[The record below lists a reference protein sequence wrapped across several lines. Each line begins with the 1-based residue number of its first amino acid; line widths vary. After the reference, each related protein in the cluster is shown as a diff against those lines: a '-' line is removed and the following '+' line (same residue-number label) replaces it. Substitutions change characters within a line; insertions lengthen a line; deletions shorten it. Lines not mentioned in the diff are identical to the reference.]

1 VTSDLTRVPVTI
13 ITGFLGSGKTTLLN
27 RLLAQPA
34 LADSAVIINEFGEIG
49 IDHLL
54 VSTPAENMVLLDT
67 GCLCCTVRGDLIE
80 TLADL
85 YRKRES
91 AAVPRFSH
99 LLIETTGLADPVPVL
114 QSIVSE
120 PALREVYTLENVVS
134 VVDAVNGEAQLDSH
148 AESVKQ
154 AAVADA
160 LLITK
165 TDIALPGV
173 VAALRKRLQ
182 QLNPGAELHEV
193 VNGQIDAA
201 SLRRNGFDPN
211 IGAHDV
217 GRWLKT
223 TEFTTHEHAHRDAAH
238 EDLHDARIRAFA
250 FYHERPIRRAG
261 FAMWLDMIAGLRG
274 ANLLRVKGVLNVE
287 GDPVLVNAV
296 QTVVHEPVPLAS
308 WPDDDRRSRLV
319 FIARDMER
327 EEIERTFDAFD
338 FAPASLEKGMFN
350 AAAYAQFVEAMKGF
364 R

>member
-1 VTSDLTRVPVTI
+1 MVSVTDRIPTVL

-27 RLLAQPA
+27 RLLAQPV

-91 AAVPRFSH
+91 GAVPRFSH

-114 QSIVSE
+114 QSIVSD
-120 PALREVYTLENVVS
+120 PALREVYSLENVVS
-134 VVDAVNGEAQLDSH
+134 LVDAVNGGAQLDNH
-148 AESVKQ
+148 PESVKQ

-165 TDIALPGV
+165 TDIASVEV
-173 VAALRKRLQ
+173 VAALTKRLLE
-182 QLNPGAELHEV
+182 LNPGAELHEV
-193 VNGQIDAA
+193 VNGHIDAA
-201 SLRRNGFDPN
+201 RLREDAFNRNARSRD
-211 IGAHDV
+211 IE
-217 GRWLKT
+217 RWLKASR
-223 TEFTTHEHAHRDAAH
+223 FAAYEHRHGEAGAHR
-238 EDLHDARIRAFA
+238 HDTRIRAFA
-250 FYHERPIRRAG
+250 FYRDRPVRRAG
-261 FAMWLDMIAGLRG
+261 LAMWLDMIAGLRG
-274 ANLLRVKGVLNVE
+274 ANLLRMKGVLNVE

-296 QTVVHEPVPLAS
+296 QTVVHEPVPLES
-308 WPDDDRRSRLV
+308 WPDGERRSRLV
-319 FIARDMER
+319 FIARDLER
-327 EEIERTFDAFD
+327 EDIERTFDAFD
-338 FAPASLEKGMFN
+338 YAPASLAKGVFN
-350 AAAYAQFVEAMKGF
+350 AAAYAQFVDAMKGF

>member
-1 VTSDLTRVPVTI
+1 VTSDRIPVVL

-85 YRKRES
+85 YRKRQS
-91 AAVPRFSH
+91 ATVPRFSH

-114 QSIVSE
+114 ESIVSD
-120 PALREVYTLENVVS
+120 PALREVYRLENVVS

-148 AESVKQ
+148 PESVKQ
-154 AAVADA
+154 AVVADA

-165 TDIALPGV
+165 SDIASSEAV
-173 VAALRKRLQ
+173 HALETRLQ

-193 VNGQIDAA
+193 VNGRIDAA
-201 SLRRNGFDPN
+201 SLHRNAFDLN
-211 IGAHDV
+211 MRLQDV
-217 GRWLKT
+217 ERWLRAA
-223 TEFTTHEHAHRDAAH
+223 EFAAH
-238 EDLHDARIRAFA
+238 EHRQGESARAHRHDASIRAFA
-250 FYHERPIRRAG
+250 FYHDRPIRRAG
-261 FAMWLDMIAGLRG
+261 FVMWLDMIAGLRG

-296 QTVVHEPVPLAS
+296 QTVVHEPIALES
-308 WPDDDRRSRLV
+308 WPDDERRSRLV

-327 EEIERTFDAFD
+327 EEIERTFEAFD
-338 FAPASLEKGMFN
+338 FAPAPLERGVFN
-350 AAAYAQFVEAMKGF
+350 AAAYAQFVEAMRGF